1 MGLTDKFAHVRS
13 IKGLVSLSDEN
24 KGGKEARGL
33 FEVFGVNRVEISLH
47 LGAHR
52 TGTTSIQKFF
62 GSNGAQLEAA
72 GLGYWGPKRTRGGL
86 MHGLIKNP
94 ANLTEQDIRLG
105 QRAVGR
111 IRLERDRMT
120 FEGKRKLIISEENL
134 LGTMAQNL
142 NSKVLYSQATAR
154 LGRLAPSLND
164 APVRISLSIR
174 SLDVY
179 WASALA
185 FRIRAGMPVPG
196 RDIID
201 QLAQQPRRWF
211 HVARDI
217 AAAFPQAEILVW
229 PFEGWSMNP
238 KPMIEAI
245 LGETSD
251 LDYQRFEKCNE
262 SLSGPALAELTT
274 DRNETDASVWLASSG
289 QDTRFMP
296 FSAAQRLKMQKD
308 YRADLDWL
316 SAGMLE
322 RVTYLDPTEGTFGG
336 PEMTR
341 GSTPNELEK
350 GRMVQTG

>member
-1 MGLTDKFAHVRS
+1 MGHTDKFVRVGS

-24 KGGKEARGL
+24 KGGKEAKGL
-33 FEVFGVNRVEISLH
+33 FEVFGVHRVEISLH

-62 GSNGAQLEAA
+62 GANGAQLETA
-72 GLGYWGPKRTRGGL
+72 GLSYWGPKRTRAGL
-86 MHGLIKNP
+86 MHGIIKNP
-94 ANLTEQDIRLG
+94 ANLTDEDIRLG
-105 QRAVGR
+105 KRAIGR
-111 IRLERDRMT
+111 IRLERDRLA
-120 FEGKRKLIISEENL
+120 FEGKRKLIVSEENL

-142 NSKVLYSQATAR
+142 NSKALYSQATAR
-154 LGRLAPSLND
+154 LARLAPSLND
-164 APVRISLSIR
+164 TPLRVNLAVR

-179 WASALA
+179 WASAIA

-196 RDIID
+196 RDMINEIAD
-201 QLAQQPRRWF
+201 QPRRWF
-211 HVARDI
+211 HVVRDV

-251 LDYQRFEKCNE
+251 LDFQGFEKCNE
-262 SLSGPALAELTT
+262 SLSGPALAELAT
-274 DRNETDASVWLASSG
+274 DRNEADAAMWLASSG
-289 QDTRFMP
+289 QDNRFMP
-296 FSAAQRLKMQKD
+296 FSAAQRQKMQKD

-336 PEMTR
+336 AEMTR